1 MSFLEKFEKKR
12 KAAVAEMQVMKF
24 LEKELPFSVAVYSK
38 YLCAYGDRK
47 KEAVHAWALKEGGV
61 IQGAIVR
68 SGFTVYPVFDDE
80 VEEFEKIAS
89 FFFKENSADAR
100 RFVFHGKARGVEL
113 LECYAAKFGLQPA
126 DYVVYDFM
134 TAVDAPPAQELYAGP
149 PGLIIRLPGVSDI
162 DRLFP
167 LQAGYEQEE
176 VLPKNGKFDPAM
188 CRMIIERLVKH
199 ERILIAELGGRI
211 VGKINTNAVT
221 PSWAQIGGVY
231 VHPSYR
237 QRGIATR
244 MTAVFVQGLL
254 DEGKQASLFVKKGKP
269 AARKVYNKTGFKV
282 ADDYR
287 ITYY

>member
-1 MSFLEKFEKKR
+1 MTFLERIEQRRKTGAAEAQVMDFLEKK
-12 KAAVAEMQVMKF
+12 
-24 LEKELPFSVAVYSK
+24 LPFSVAVYAK
-38 YLCAYGDRK
+38 YLRAYAERE
-47 KEAVHAWALKEGGV
+47 KETVHTWALKENGV

-68 SGFTVYPVFDDE
+68 SGLTVYPVFDDE
-80 VEEFEKIAS
+80 VKKFEKISS
-89 FFFKENSADAR
+89 FFFKKNAR
-100 RFVFHGKARGVEL
+100 ATHRFVFHGKAREVEL
-113 LECYAAKFGLQPA
+113 LEQYAAEFGLQPV
-126 DYVVYDFM
+126 DHIVYDFM
-134 TAVDAPPAQELYAGP
+134 AAAGAPPAQGLCAGP
-149 PGLIIRLPGVSDI
+149 PGLIVRQPGVSDI

-176 VLPKNGKFDPAM
+176 VLPKTGTFDPAV

-221 PSWAQIGGVY
+221 PSWVQIGGVY

-237 QRGIATR
+237 KRGIATR

-254 DEGKQASLFVKKGKP
+254 DEGKRASLFVKKEKP
-269 AARKVYNKTGFKV
+269 ETRNVYSRVGFRV